1 MLRFILKRVRTAI
14 PMIFGLLTV
23 TFFLIRLAPGDPTSL
38 FIDPSIDPQAAAQL
52 KENLGL
58 NDPLPVQY
66 GKWLGVIPPFEGLL
80 QGELGISFSKQ
91 IPVVEV
97 ISEALINTLILTVA
111 ALIVDILVGVGLG
124 VISALRRGTAFDRM
138 TTVVGLFFYSM
149 PHFWLALVLIMIF
162 SLYLGWFPA
171 SQMHSIGYEV
181 WPFWTRVQDLLAHM
195 VLPVFVLGIASAAST
210 IRYVRSSMLEVLQ
223 QDYIRT
229 ARAKGLPES
238 TVIWKHGLRNALL
251 PLITIIGL
259 SFPFLLAGAV
269 VTEVIFAWP
278 GMGRVIIDAIFA
290 RDYPL
295 IIANTMMAGVL
306 VILGNLLADILYAV
320 ADPRARAE

>member
-91 IPVVEV
+91 MPVVEV

-181 WPFWTRVQDLLAHM
+181 WPFWTRAQDLLAHM

-269 VTEVIFAWP
+269 VTEVVFAWP